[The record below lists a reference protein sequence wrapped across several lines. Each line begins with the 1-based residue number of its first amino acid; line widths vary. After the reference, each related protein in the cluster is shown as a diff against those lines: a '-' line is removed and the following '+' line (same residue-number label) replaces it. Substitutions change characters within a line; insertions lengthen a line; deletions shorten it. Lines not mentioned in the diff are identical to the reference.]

1 MRKKRQLKEVT
12 TQLMVRQHLCTAAKM
27 KDKWQAKVQAQT
39 QRGRS
44 AFGEVRVD
52 QVRVLVSKAC
62 MERWRY
68 ASPPV
73 ELATDAGDLSTVVSQ
88 HDWRMR
94 KIQIA
99 IGRNQTNVLRAIS
112 LQLIDLERDEGL
124 CGGKHPFREDQNLLH
139 RAPSCFAKTARYA
152 PRTL

>member
-1 MRKKRQLKEVT
+1 MT
-12 TQLMVRQHLCTAAKM
+12 TQFMVRQQLCTTAKM
-27 KDKWQAKVQAQT
+27 KDKRQAKILAQT
-39 QRGRS
+39 QRGGS
-44 AFGEVRVD
+44 ALGEVRVD
-52 QVRVLVSKAC
+52 QICVLVSEAR

-99 IGRNQTNVLRAIS
+99 IGRNQTNVLRAVS
-112 LQLIDLERDEGL
+112 LQLVDLERDEGL
-124 CGGKHPFREDQNLLH
+124 C
-139 RAPSCFAKTARYA
+139 
-152 PRTL
+152 